1 MSKLL
6 PSIVEKLNKL
16 PNELKIR
23 ALNCL
28 ENIIQV
34 NTNDGR
40 VTAITKKWYSC
51 LEENPIEFI
60 LKYAKNPFSEIRI
73 AGLGILNALATQ
85 VWGQEVIKNAPGTTE
100 TYQNLNGILY
110 GFIFQVFL
118 NFCLIVTVKQ

>member
-100 TYQNLNGILY
+100 TYQNLNDILY